1 MRTLVID
8 LGSYAVK
15 FIEALV
21 ERKSIK
27 ILDQHSV
34 ILEKVKPQL
43 KGLETR
49 EELHFAIIKSY
60 LEANEFEG
68 KIYFQLPETLTTS
81 RFLTL
86 PVSQRRKA
94 EMMIP
99 FQLEENLPFPSGK
112 THITSSLS
120 KINNK
125 ETKAVINIAE
135 LETFDAYYEVLKSK
149 DIVPAVLTTEL
160 SWIHSFAHAEN
171 IDGPVALVDFGH
183 ETTKCYFI
191 YDKQVVSNHI
201 SYIAGEAIDEMIAH
215 TYSIEADE
223 AVVYKHENCFLLTDQ
238 QYDGVDEEQAHFAK
252 LMKQTLQ
259 PLILEL
265 KRWEVG
271 FRVKYGH
278 PVEKILL
285 TGGSAN
291 IHNAANFFTQALN
304 IPVEVY
310 NPYKEME
317 LTVPAVPNQGQ
328 LGFSLVSMASKATL
342 SKVEISNFLYGQYAS
357 DYNQNIPIH
366 STAFIATRVLVL
378 SLLVCSVLLAERFF
392 VLNKTEVEMDRR
404 VSRESILD
412 RSERAMFRRAPERLL
427 TKYQRQNQ
435 QVEQEVNM
443 ISSALELNALSPLVQ
458 LSELLSSNKNID
470 LIFFRSQDKFIEA
483 QFKSDDITEL
493 ETLRDFLLNSSF
505 LELSAVIDA
514 DKQVLDISFRG
525 ES

>member
-1 MRTLVID
+1 MRILVID

-15 FIEALV
+15 FIEAIV
-21 ERKSIK
+21 ERKTISV
-27 ILDQHSV
+27 LDQHSV
-34 ILEKVKPQL
+34 VLEKVRPQL
-43 KGLETR
+43 KGLETQQ
-49 EELHFAIIKSY
+49 EIHFAIIKSY
-60 LEANEFEG
+60 LETNEFEG
-68 KIYFQLPETLTTS
+68 KVYFQLPETFTTS

-112 THITSSLS
+112 IHTTSSLS

-135 LETFDAYYEVLKSK
+135 LEIFDAYYEVLKSK
-149 DIVPAVLTTEL
+149 EIVPAVLTSEL
-160 SWIHSFAHAEN
+160 SWVHSYAQAEN
-171 IDGPVALVDFGH
+171 IDGPIALVDFGH

-191 YDKQVVSNHI
+191 YGKQVVSNHI

-238 QYDGVDEEQAHFAK
+238 QYEGVDEEQAQFAK

-278 PVEKILL
+278 PVEKVFL

-304 IPVEVY
+304 IPVETY
-310 NPYKEME
+310 NPYKNLE
-317 LTVPAVPNQGQ
+317 LTVPAIPIQDQ
-328 LGFSLVSMASKATL
+328 LGFGLVSMASKATL
-342 SKVEISNFLYGQYAS
+342 SKVEIANFLYGQYAS
-357 DYNQNIPIH
+357 NYNQNIPIH
-366 STAFIATRVLVL
+366 STAFIATRALVL
-378 SLLVCSVLLAERFF
+378 CLLACSVLFAERFF
-392 VLNKTEVEMDRR
+392 VLNKTEVEIDRR

-427 TKYQRQNQ
+427 LKYQRQNQ
-435 QVEQEVNM
+435 QIEQEVNM
-443 ISSALELNALSPLVQ
+443 ISSALQLNALSPLAQ
-458 LSELLSSNKNID
+458 LSEHLSSNENID
-470 LIFFRSQDKFIEA
+470 LIFFRSQDKFVEA
-483 QFKSDDITEL
+483 QFKSVNIEEL
-493 ETLRDFLLNSSF
+493 KTLKGFLLNSSF
-505 LELSAVIDA
+505 TELNTELNEEE
-514 DKQVLDISFRG
+514 KVLKISFRG
-525 ES
+525 DS